1 MLYLFQYICIMF
13 ILAGEALKMTGHN
26 HSWQNAIIK
35 TVFVICTAACSLP
48 SQHAEEAKADP
59 SQSTA
64 VQPAYILP
72 TAVQNFYLDGRAS
85 ERCSTIDGQGTTSS
99 SVTET
104 VEEIRTTLGRFPL
117 GHAAV
122 LDLRRSGTI
131 LCFESSGIPDIA
143 TGAQRN
149 AEYRR
154 DLNMLRSTDSDP
166 WRVIHEW
173 KHKWDDIDF
182 NSFHYSPRSAIL
194 ALRFAEAGAY
204 SFEVMS
210 RQEARSYGVAV
221 SPYPSGSPLD
231 QVERAYVETLSRG
244 GTKEQAWRSAFET
257 TFNNGM
263 LSGYTETVLSAYE
276 RAVNYAP
283 LRQSPNFARTSVS
296 DEGLITYALPPGW
309 TLESFRRT
317 GSTAVSSDFHYSGN
331 TLNQEER
338 LQTLERALEN
348 KAPQRQTA
356 PPIPHN

>member
-1 MLYLFQYICIMF
+1 
-13 ILAGEALKMTGHN
+13 MTGHN
-26 HSWQNAIIK
+26 HFWQNAIIS
-35 TVFVICTAACSLP
+35 TVFAVCTAACSVP
-48 SQHAEEAKADP
+48 SPRAEEPKADP
-59 SQSTA
+59 PQSTA

-72 TAVQNFYLDGRAS
+72 MAVQNFYLDGRAS

-99 SVTET
+99 TVIET

-122 LDLRRSGTI
+122 LDLRQSGTI
-131 LCFESSGIPDIA
+131 LCFESSAIPDSA

-166 WRVIHEW
+166 WRVMHEW
-173 KHKWDDIDF
+173 KHKSDDINF
-182 NSFHYSPRSAIL
+182 NNFHYTPRSAIL

-221 SPYPSGSPLD
+221 NPYPSGSPLD

-263 LSGYTETVLSAYE
+263 LNGYTENVLSAYE
-276 RAVNYAP
+276 QAVNYAP
-283 LRQSPNFARTSVS
+283 LSQDPNFARTSVS

-317 GSTAVSSDFHYSGN
+317 GSAGISSDLRYTGN

-338 LQTLERALEN
+338 LQTLERGLES
-348 KAPQRQTA
+348 KAIQRQTA
-356 PPIPHN
+356 PPMPRN